1 MRLEGKVAIV
11 TGGGAGFG
19 EGICRR
25 FAAEGARVVVN
36 DVNEQD
42 GRRVADAI
50 GEAGGEARFVCADVS
65 RDDDTGRLVA
75 ETVDHV
81 TAASTSW

>member
-1 MRLEGKVAIV
+1 MRLDGKVAIV

-25 FAAEGARVVVN
+25 FAAEGVRVIVN

-50 GEAGGEARFVCADVS
+50 GEAGGGIVELTS
-65 RDDDTGRLVA
+65 RRV
-75 ETVDHV
+75 
-81 TAASTSW
+81 

>member
-1 MRLEGKVAIV
+1 MRLDGKVAIV

-25 FAAEGARVVVN
+25 FAAEGARVIVN

-50 GEAGGEARFVCADVS
+50 GEAGGGIVGLTSCAGVALS
-65 RDDDTGRLVA
+65 RQNWLI
-75 ETVDHV
+75 H
-81 TAASTSW
+81 

>member
-1 MRLEGKVAIV
+1 MRLAEKVAIV

-25 FAAEGARVVVN
+25 FAVEGARVVVN

-42 GRRVADAI
+42 GRSVADAI
-50 GEAGGEARFVCADVS
+50 CETGGEARFAFADAPDAY
-65 RDDDTGRLVA
+65 RCM
-75 ETVDHV
+75 E
-81 TAASTSW
+81 AAGHFGKIVIEF